1 MAKGGES
8 GSVGRCNQRVSTG
21 YLKLLTLLINVC
33 NYRLLMFVSPDV
45 RRGACLCCNVS
56 RVHVERRSFTPI
68 IVIPINQDL
77 SLMSNL
83 WIILGF
89 TWEWGKGSHNI
100 ISTFKTQCL
109 KCPYCP
115 FSSVSIKSS
124 YCPYCP
130 RVHKVSAL
138 SRLSSNEVSWLSG
151 HPGWGGGVHPQRR
164 SVTTRIYWL
173 LHFGP
178 WTRYTLWMVE
188 L

>member
-1 MAKGGES
+1 MQSES
-8 GSVGRCNQRVSTG
+8 VHWVSQVTIPCNQCSQLQTAHVRVSWCPPWRVP
-21 YLKLLTLLINVC
+21 LLPRVTCPCWEEIIYT
-33 NYRLLMFVSPDV
+33 NYSNPNQPGSFP
-45 RRGACLCCNVS
+45 
-56 RVHVERRSFTPI
+56 HVKPVDYTRFYFKMGKR
-68 IVIPINQDL
+68 DL
-77 SLMSNL
+77 
-83 WIILGF
+83 
-89 TWEWGKGSHNI
+89 I
-100 ISTFKTQCL
+100 ISVFKTQCL